1 MSFIVLG
8 THSLHYHHAIIYFL
22 ISFCCF
28 NVATLMSFMIRDIP
42 SSMILAGI
50 QVLLPGGIGVQAS
63 SSRDDDPF
71 LIHPST
77 FHDFQYQ

>member
-1 MSFIVLG
+1 MSFTVLG
-8 THSLHYHHAIIYFL
+8 THSFYYHHAIINFL
-22 ISFCCF
+22 ICFCCF

-71 LIHPST
+71 PIHPST
-77 FHDFQYQ
+77 FHVFQYQ